1 MIYVTRG
8 LVDGLLEFARERDPE
23 SVTIGLLVT
32 SAGSLDGGVPLD
44 LDPETPVFTHF
55 YLPETAPSVRAVFG
69 VDLGTPRTQGRFV
82 SHPDGHLGLKK
93 SDDLHE
99 VVFVAVPP
107 WDRVVPFSRGGR
119 RQECTVLDA
128 TPPTESVA

>member
-32 SAGSLDGGVPLD
+32 PAASLDGVSH
-44 LDPETPVFTHF
+44 LDPELPVFTHF
-55 YLPETAPSVRAVFG
+55 YMPETAPSVRAVFG

-107 WDRVVPFSRGGR
+107 WEGVVPFDRSGR
-119 RQECTVLDA
+119 RREFTVLDA
-128 TPPTESVA
+128 TPPAESVS